1 MTTWE
6 DYRNGFAISSTE
18 LWLGNEHVHVMTT
31 AGKTYTLRIELT
43 SYDGERR
50 IAEYEDFELDS
61 EMNNYRLHL
70 GGYMERSDAGYKTEP
85 KDAQSFL
92 YAALP

>member
-1 MTTWE
+1 MTTWK

-31 AGKTYTLRIELT
+31 AGKTYSLRIELT

-70 GGYMERSDAGYKTEP
+70 GGYMERSDAGIYNIWI
-85 KDAQSFL
+85 ANV
-92 YAALP
+92 YMYY